1 MSVDILSM
9 RRFDANDQAIDIALP
24 VLAIECE
31 AMPPLERFL
40 DAYEETVLKLVSL
53 GLSTGGISKT
63 LNATESLVEEILTHL
78 EVKEYVQREI
88 GRPWELTED
97 GEAYLSGSI
106 RERAS
111 AESQYGFMFIN
122 AIKKEIL
129 PYFHQGDVGQIS

>member
-31 AMPPLERFL
+31 ATPPLERFL

-63 LNATESLVEEILTHL
+63 LNATESLVEEI
-78 EVKEYVQREI
+78 
-88 GRPWELTED
+88 
-97 GEAYLSGSI
+97 I
-106 RERAS
+106 RNA
-111 AESQYGFMFIN
+111 GMNICIWGMMFRRQ
-122 AIKKEIL
+122 L
-129 PYFHQGDVGQIS
+129 L